1 MSNHT
6 IISLFDA
13 LCEDCTDNMQTE
25 KCAHCDKMLCRTCM
39 QDHTDRLMGE
49 AREILSKLDSTV
61 RDLQLSDQPY
71 EVQLQSVADECHSM
85 RDKVLLD
92 TSNDIQMLYE
102 QYEQQRNASYDH
114 QHAKLDR
121 IDALQKSSI
130 TQIFKKGPDD
140 RKSAKRWRDEING
153 ITSKLQNVPMTLP
166 DLIDLT
172 SQLRTLTVEIE
183 TSCKICDGA
192 EVVLSDVTVQL
203 PEVISGTA
211 IVTSREKLKTPARQD
226 LMATRLVMDNIH
238 ADTLSYYRSIGK
250 PTYILSGISP
260 NCPIDGYLHAA
271 YSGIDGTI
279 YVNDFGGSAIIQIND
294 QGQHLSSFWFDSNE
308 ESYGPCPRGI
318 AVDASGQV
326 AVTAQNCAK
335 LFTNDGTC
343 VKKFGGGKHGKT
355 GQFCDAYGLSYGYK
369 NKLYLADWSNRRIQT
384 KDVSGPWHVHSVF
397 TEGPKGVTVGPD
409 GTVFAVTGGYSPELW
424 CLRQDGSKQV
434 IQIDMKGITR
444 DNDFGFSQVV
454 IDRDGFILLAD
465 RGSHHVF
472 VLDMN
477 GTIHCTIGEYG
488 SLPGQF
494 NSPAGIALTRDGK
507 LVISEF
513 RNRRIQIF

>member
-1 MSNHT
+1 
-6 IISLFDA
+6 
-13 LCEDCTDNMQTE
+13 
-25 KCAHCDKMLCRTCM
+25 M

-92 TSNDIQMLYE
+92 TSNDIQMLLE
-102 QYEQQRNASYDH
+102 SHQIQYEQKRNASYDH

-130 TQIFKKGPDD
+130 TQIFKKAPVDG
-140 RKSAKRWRDEING
+140 KSAQRWREEING
-153 ITSKLQNVPMTLP
+153 ITIKLQNVPMTLP

-172 SQLRTLTVEIE
+172 SQLRTLTAEIK
-183 TSCKICDGA
+183 TFCQIGDGA
-192 EVVLSDVTVQL
+192 EVVMSDVTVEL

-211 IVTSREKLKTPARQD
+211 IVTSREKLKAPARQD
-226 LMATRLVMDNIH
+226 RMATRLVMDNIR

-260 NCPIDGYLHAA
+260 NCPTDGYLHAA
-271 YSGIDGTI
+271 SSANDGTI

-294 QGQHLSSFWFDSNE
+294 QGQHLSSFWFNRKE
-308 ESYGPCPRGI
+308 ESNGPCPRGI
-318 AVDASGQV
+318 AVDACGQV
-326 AVTAQNCAK
+326 AVTAQNYAI
-335 LFTNDGTC
+335 LFTRDGTFLKTL
-343 VKKFGGGKHGKT
+343 VGGKHGKR
-355 GQFCDAYGLSYGYK
+355 GNFCDAYGLSYGHN
-369 NKLYLADWSNRRIQT
+369 NKLFLADWRNHRIQA
-384 KDVSGPWHVHSVF
+384 KDVSGPWYEHWVF
-397 TEGPKGVTVGPD
+397 TQGPKGVTVGPD
-409 GTVFAVTGGYSPELW
+409 GTVFAVTEGYAPELW
-424 CLRQDGSKQV
+424 CMRPDGSKQV
-434 IQIDMKGITR
+434 IPIDMKGITR

-472 VLDMN
+472 VLDRN

-507 LVISEF
+507 LVVSEF